1 MADVNKE
8 IALKV
13 TTNVDQTTNALQTAE
28 FRLNEAK
35 KAMIDLAL
43 AGKQGSKEFRE
54 LAIEAGTLKGKLELV
69 EQTVDGIGKST
80 NKIEVF
86 SGAVQGI
93 AAGFAIAQGTAALFA
108 EGNEELQK
116 SLVRVQ
122 ASLALLQGT
131 EQAVQ
136 LLRKEN
142 AAGQALLTAR
152 TAAYNAV
159 VGASTGAL
167 KLFRIALVSTGIGA
181 AVVAIGLLVAN
192 WGKLTKAVT
201 DFISGSPMLTKVI
214 GYISDGFT
222 SLGRAIGV
230 IPSESEAA
238 TKQMIADLEKQQ
250 KLLEAAGA
258 NTTAIEKRLAEL
270 RIQLAKETGEG
281 LAEAE
286 QELTLFTAGEYAKRL
301 EKDKEAAEKKA
312 ELDKAAAKNQAELNQ
327 ELQKLRLENIQ
338 NAEKQSIA
346 QLEIDRSQARRQ
358 LEDKKASDAV
368 LIEFDKETQTQRNT
382 IITQSQAEL
391 NKVTDSLRGENVSS
405 EEAMALALLEVERSK
420 ARKLLEDKKA
430 SQELLAEF
438 DKQSE
443 LQRKAITT
451 QFELEKNQ
459 ELETLR
465 AQNIQNAEA
474 QALALLEI
482 ERKKGRTE
490 LEIKGASA
498 ALLIEFDKQTEIQRK
513 AITDQAQADRDAKA
527 KEDNDKQIANAKV
540 VADALQQARI
550 DSIKN
555 EFDRAQAEL
564 EIQRQAKIEELTL
577 AGASAEEINAV
588 NQSFADKSVQISKDQ
603 AAQQK
608 AVKQA
613 QIENDIALTL
623 GGLQALSDLAAS
635 FAGQSEEQ
643 QKRAFAIQKGISIA
657 MAVIETYLSASKAYT
672 SQLTPGD
679 PTSPF
684 RAAFAAGIA
693 IAAGLARVNAI
704 RKTEFKS
711 TAAPTNTGGGGGI
724 PTNGGGQ
731 QQPPAAF
738 SPNVTPTNPTGQPNP
753 QGQGQQPLRAYVV
766 DRDIENASSRRN
778 MLRDFAAI

>member
-1 MADVNKE
+1 M
-8 IALKV
+8 
-13 TTNVDQTTNALQTAE
+13 
-28 FRLNEAK
+28 
-35 KAMIDLAL
+35 
-43 AGKQGSKEFRE
+43 AGKQGSKEFRD
-54 LAIEAGTLKGKLELV
+54 LAVEAGALKGKIESV
-69 EQTVDGIGKST
+69 EQTVDGLGKSA

-86 SGAVQGI
+86 TGAVQGI

-108 EGNEELQK
+108 EGNEEVQEALLK
-116 SLVRVQ
+116 VQ

-136 LLRKEN
+136 LLRKES

-152 TAAYNAV
+152 TAAYNVV

-181 AVVAIGLLVAN
+181 AVVAVGLLVAN
-192 WGKLTKAVT
+192 FDKVTKAIT
-201 DFISGSPMLTKVI
+201 DFVSGSPALTKVLSFI
-214 GYISDGFT
+214 GDTFT
-222 SLGRAIGV
+222 SIGESLGFV
-230 IPSESEAA
+230 EDKT
-238 TKQMIADLEKQQ
+238 TK
-250 KLLEAAGA
+250 
-258 NTTAIEKRLAEL
+258 NL
-270 RIQLAKETGEG
+270 RTQI
-281 LAEAE
+281 
-286 QELTLFTAGEYAKRL
+286 
-301 EKDKEAAEKKA
+301 EAAEKQKRLLEA
-312 ELDKAAAKNQAELNQ
+312 QGKDTEAVERSILKMKLDVAKRTKEGVNEAQEEITIFEAEQTLKREEAAKEAAKKKGELDKAATAKAKEAANAAAQIQVELNQ
-327 ELQKLRLENIQ
+327 ELENLQAQ
-338 NAEKQSIA
+338 NIA
-346 QLEIDRSQARRQ
+346 NEEARALKQLELERSRARQQ
-358 LEDKKASDAV
+358 LVDKKASD
-368 LIEFDKETQTQRNT
+368 
-382 IITQSQAEL
+382 
-391 NKVTDSLRGENVSS
+391 
-405 EEAMALALLEVERSK
+405 
-420 ARKLLEDKKA
+420 
-430 SQELLAEF
+430 
-438 DKQSE
+438 
-443 LQRKAITT
+443 
-451 QFELEKNQ
+451 
-459 ELETLR
+459 
-465 AQNIQNAEA
+465 
-474 QALALLEI
+474 
-482 ERKKGRTE
+482 
-490 LEIKGASA
+490 

-513 AITDQAQADRDAKA
+513 AVTDQAQADRDAKA
-527 KEDNDKQIANAKV
+527 KEDSDKQIANAKI
-540 VADALQQARI
+540 VADALQQARL

-577 AGASAEEINAV
+577 ARASAEEINAV

-684 RAAFAAGIA
+684 RAAFAASIA

-704 RKTEFKS
+704 RKTQFKS
-711 TAAPTNTGGGGGI
+711 TSPPANTGGGGGI
-724 PTNGGGQ
+724 PTGGGGQ

-753 QGQGQQPLRAYVV
+753 QGQGQQPLRAYVL
-766 DRDIENASSRRN
+766 DRDIENSSSRRN
-778 MLRDFAAI
+778 MLRDFAGI

>member
-13 TTNVDQTTNALQTAE
+13 TTDVGQTTTALKSAE
-28 FRLNEAK
+28 ERLTEAK
-35 KAMIDLAL
+35 KAMLDLAM
-43 AGKQGSKEFRE
+43 AGKQGSKEFRD
-54 LAIEAGTLKGKLELV
+54 LAVEAGALKGKIESV
-69 EQTVDGIGKST
+69 EQTVDGLGKSA

-86 SGAVQGI
+86 TGAVQGI

-108 EGNEELQK
+108 EGNEEVQEALLK
-116 SLVRVQ
+116 VQ

-136 LLRKEN
+136 LLRKES

-152 TAAYNAV
+152 TAAYNVV

-167 KLFRIALVSTGIGA
+167 KLFRIALAATGIGA

-222 SLGRAIGV
+222 KLGRAIGV

-238 TKQMIADLEKQQ
+238 TKQMIADLEQQQ

-270 RIQLAKETGEG
+270 RIQLARETGEG

-286 QELTLFTAGEYAKRL
+286 QELTLLTAGEYAKRA

-527 KEDNDKQIANAKV
+527 KEDNDKVLANAKI

-577 AGASAEEINAV
+577 AGASNAELLAV
-588 NQSFADKSVQISKDQ
+588 QQAFADKSVEIAKEAAEKNKATKMAEVNSALKVTRDSIS
-603 AAQQK
+603 AL
-608 AVKQA
+608 
-613 QIENDIALTL
+613 NDLIQSA
-623 GGLQALSDLAAS
+623 
-635 FAGQSEEQ
+635 AGQSEAQ
-643 QKRAFAIQKGISIA
+643 QKKAFESNKKANIA
-657 MAVIETYLSASKAYT
+657 MALIDTYLGASQVFVSTIGGPIIK
-672 SQLTPGD
+672 
-679 PTSPF
+679 
-684 RAAFAAGIA
+684 GIA
-693 IAAGLARVNAI
+693 AAAAVVAGLARVNAI
-704 RKTEFKS
+704 RRTTFQS
-711 TAAPTNTGGGGGI
+711 SSPQSVSSGGGGSIPTGGGGG
-724 PTNGGGQ
+724 T

-753 QGQGQQPLRAYVV
+753 QGQSQQPLRAYVV

>member
-1 MADVNKE
+1 MADVQKE

-13 TTNVDQTTNALQTAE
+13 TTDTSQTTSAFKSTKQELRETQ
-28 FRLNEAK
+28 
-35 KAMIDLAL
+35 KAMVDLAL
-43 AGKQGSKEFRE
+43 AGKQGSEEFKRLE
-54 LAIEAGTLKGKLELV
+54 QRAGVIKDTIGDMGQRVNNLANDTPKLELLT
-69 EQTVDGIGKST
+69 QAAT
-80 NKIEVF
+80 
-86 SGAVQGI
+86 GI
-93 AAGFAIAQGTAALFA
+93 AGGFAVAQGAAALFGD
-108 EGNEELQK
+108 ENEDVQK
-116 SLVRVQ
+116 AIMKTQAAMSILNGVQ
-122 ASLALLQGT
+122 SIANVTNKDAALGD
-131 EQAVQ
+131 
-136 LLRKEN
+136 KM
-142 AAGQALLTAR
+142 AAKAKDIYTFAIGK
-152 TAAYNAV
+152 
-159 VGASTGAL
+159 STGAL
-167 KLFRIALVSTGIGA
+167 KLFRLALLGTGIGVVVVLIASA
-181 AVVAIGLLVAN
+181 AAN
-192 WGKLTKAVT
+192 FDK
-201 DFISGSPMLTKVI
+201 
-214 GYISDGFT
+214 FT
-222 SLGRAIGV
+222 SAMLGF
-230 IPSESEAA
+230 
-238 TKQMIADLEKQQ
+238 
-250 KLLEAAGA
+250 
-258 NTTAIEKRLAEL
+258 IEKTPPLKAILGFITKSFTNIGEALGLVEDKTTKNL
-270 RIQLAKETGEG
+270 RTQI
-281 LAEAE
+281 
-286 QELTLFTAGEYAKRL
+286 
-301 EKDKEAAEKKA
+301 EAAEKQKRLLEA
-312 ELDKAAAKNQAELNQ
+312 QGKDTAKVEGEILTMKLAVAKRTKEGVNEAQEAITLFNAEQIAKREEKEKEAAKKKGELDKAAAAKAKEKSDKLKQIELELSQ
-327 ELQKLRLENIQ
+327 ELENLQAQ
-338 NAEKQSIA
+338 NIANEEARSLA
-346 QLEIDRSQARRQ
+346 QLEVERNRARKQ
-358 LEDKKASDAV
+358 LEDKKASD
-368 LIEFDKETQTQRNT
+368 
-382 IITQSQAEL
+382 
-391 NKVTDSLRGENVSS
+391 
-405 EEAMALALLEVERSK
+405 
-420 ARKLLEDKKA
+420 
-430 SQELLAEF
+430 
-438 DKQSE
+438 
-443 LQRKAITT
+443 
-451 QFELEKNQ
+451 
-459 ELETLR
+459 
-465 AQNIQNAEA
+465 
-474 QALALLEI
+474 
-482 ERKKGRTE
+482 
-490 LEIKGASA
+490 

-527 KEDNDKQIANAKV
+527 KEDNDKVLANAKI

-577 AGASAEEINAV
+577 AGASAAEINAV

>member
-1 MADVNKE
+1 
-8 IALKV
+8 
-13 TTNVDQTTNALQTAE
+13 
-28 FRLNEAK
+28 
-35 KAMIDLAL
+35 
-43 AGKQGSKEFRE
+43 
-54 LAIEAGTLKGKLELV
+54 
-69 EQTVDGIGKST
+69 
-80 NKIEVF
+80 
-86 SGAVQGI
+86 
-93 AAGFAIAQGTAALFA
+93 
-108 EGNEELQK
+108 
-116 SLVRVQ
+116 
-122 ASLALLQGT
+122 
-131 EQAVQ
+131 
-136 LLRKEN
+136 
-142 AAGQALLTAR
+142 LTAR
-152 TAAYNAV
+152 TAAYNVV

-181 AVVAIGLLVAN
+181 AVVAVGLLVAN
-192 WGKLTKAVT
+192 FDKVTKAIT
-201 DFISGSPMLTKVI
+201 DFVSGSPALTKVLSFI
-214 GYISDGFT
+214 GDTFT
-222 SLGRAIGV
+222 SIGESLGFV
-230 IPSESEAA
+230 EDKT
-238 TKQMIADLEKQQ
+238 TK
-250 KLLEAAGA
+250 
-258 NTTAIEKRLAEL
+258 NL
-270 RIQLAKETGEG
+270 RTQI
-281 LAEAE
+281 
-286 QELTLFTAGEYAKRL
+286 
-301 EKDKEAAEKKA
+301 EAAEKQKRLLEA
-312 ELDKAAAKNQAELNQ
+312 QGKDTEAVERSILKMKLEVAKRTKEGVNEAQEEITIFEAEQTLKREEAAKEAANKKGELDKAATKNQAELNE

-527 KEDNDKQIANAKV
+527 KEDNDKILANAKI

-577 AGASAEEINAV
+577 AGASNAELLAI
-588 NQSFADKSVQISKDQ
+588 NQSFADKSVQIAKD
-603 AAQQK
+603 K
-608 AVKQA
+608 ADQEKEIRKQSSDEWVK
-613 QIENDIALTL
+613 ITL
-623 GGLQALSDLAAS
+623 AGLQAIGDLAAS
-635 FAGQSEEQ
+635 FAGKSEEQ
-643 QKRAFAIQKGISIA
+643 QKRAFNVQKAANIA
-657 MAVIETYLSASKAYT
+657 MATIETYLSAASAYK
-672 SQLTPGD
+672 SQLLIPTPD
-679 PTSPF
+679 API
-684 RAAFAAGIA
+684 RAA
-693 IAAGLARVNAI
+693 IAAGVAIASGLARVAAI
-704 RKTEFKS
+704 SKTQFKS
-711 TAAPTNTGGGGGI
+711 TAPPTNTGGGGSI
-724 PTNGGGQ
+724 PTGGGGQ

-738 SPNVTPTNPTGQPNP
+738 NPNVTPTNPTGQPNP
-753 QGQGQQPLRAYVV
+753 QGGQNGTTRVIVV
-766 DRDIENASSRRN
+766 ESDIRRVTT
-778 MLRDFAAI
+778 RVDAAERFATFGN

>member
-1 MADVNKE
+1 
-8 IALKV
+8 
-13 TTNVDQTTNALQTAE
+13 
-28 FRLNEAK
+28 
-35 KAMIDLAL
+35 
-43 AGKQGSKEFRE
+43 
-54 LAIEAGTLKGKLELV
+54 
-69 EQTVDGIGKST
+69 
-80 NKIEVF
+80 
-86 SGAVQGI
+86 
-93 AAGFAIAQGTAALFA
+93 
-108 EGNEELQK
+108 
-116 SLVRVQ
+116 
-122 ASLALLQGT
+122 
-131 EQAVQ
+131 
-136 LLRKEN
+136 
-142 AAGQALLTAR
+142 
-152 TAAYNAV
+152 
-159 VGASTGAL
+159 
-167 KLFRIALVSTGIGA
+167 
-181 AVVAIGLLVAN
+181 
-192 WGKLTKAVT
+192 
-201 DFISGSPMLTKVI
+201 
-214 GYISDGFT
+214 
-222 SLGRAIGV
+222 
-230 IPSESEAA
+230 
-238 TKQMIADLEKQQ
+238 MIADLEQQQ

-286 QELTLFTAGEYAKRL
+286 EELTLLTAGEYAKRA

-346 QLEIDRSQARRQ
+346 QLEIERSQARRQ

-405 EEAMALALLEVERSK
+405 EEAMALALLDVERSK

-438 DKQSE
+438 DKQSD

-482 ERKKGRTE
+482 ERKRARTE
-490 LEIKGASA
+490 LENKGASA

-527 KEDNDKQIANAKV
+527 KEDSDKVLANAKI
-540 VADALQQARI
+540 VADALQQARL

-577 AGASAEEINAV
+577 AGASNAELLAV
-588 NQSFADKSVQISKDQ
+588 NQSFADKSVQIAKD
-603 AAQQK
+603 K
-608 AVKQA
+608 ADQEKEIRKQSSDEWVK
-613 QIENDIALTL
+613 ITL
-623 GGLQALSDLAAS
+623 AGLQAIGDLAAS
-635 FAGQSEEQ
+635 FAGKSEEQ
-643 QKRAFAIQKGISIA
+643 QKRAFNVQKAANIA
-657 MAVIETYLSASKAYT
+657 MATIETYLSAASAYK
-672 SQLTPGD
+672 SQLLIATPD
-679 PTSPF
+679 API
-684 RAAFAAGIA
+684 RAA
-693 IAAGLARVNAI
+693 IAAGVAIASGLARVAAI
-704 RKTEFKS
+704 SKTQFKS
-711 TAAPTNTGGGGGI
+711 TAPPTNTGGGGGV
-724 PTNGGGQ
+724 PTGGGGGT

-753 QGQGQQPLRAYVV
+753 QGQDQQPLRAYVV